1 MSGLGGFSLGGT
13 NFGNTADTSAKT
25 IRRRGRQVLRDILEP
40 SDRIAFGA
48 AEREARGAVDEVRA
62 GFQEAKRT
70 VGSSFRGAMRSA
82 IDQGRQ
88 AQGDALSRLSSGG
101 GLSSTGSVAANLRV
115 GIGMHTA
122 RAIQDV
128 QDRVAQIGAGL
139 ATAEGGAVA
148 DARGNLSRLLMQRG
162 LADRERNML
171 HWWLMTGQNG
181 MASPFERTNLDGAVK
196 LGADLFTG
204 GATAGLPT

>member
-1 MSGLGGFSLGGT
+1 MGGLGGFSLGGT
-13 NFGNTADTSAKT
+13 RFGSTGDVSAKT
-25 IRRRGRQVLRDILEP
+25 IRHRGRQVLRDILEP

-48 AEREARGAVDEVRA
+48 AEREARGAVDDVRA
-62 GFQEAKRT
+62 GFKEAKRT
-70 VGSSFRGAMRSA
+70 VGNSFRGAMRAA
-82 IDQGRQ
+82 IDQGKQ
-88 AQGDALSRLSSGG
+88 AQGDALARLTNGG
-101 GLSSTGSVAANLRV
+101 GLSSTGSVAANLRI

-181 MASPFERTNLDGAVK
+181 MASPFTPNELGGTVK
-196 LGADLFTG
+196 LAADVISG
-204 GATAGLPT
+204 GMA